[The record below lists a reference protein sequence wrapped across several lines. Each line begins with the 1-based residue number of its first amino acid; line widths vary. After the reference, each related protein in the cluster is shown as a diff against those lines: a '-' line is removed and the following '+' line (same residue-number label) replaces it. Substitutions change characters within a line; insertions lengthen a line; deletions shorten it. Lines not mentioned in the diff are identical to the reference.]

1 MPWMR
6 RAQIT
11 VQPPEQLPL
20 LPTNYHPLRAPFTG
34 IRTPTSAATAQPPSL
49 VSTIMPAKAGAAT
62 PDPEI
67 GTAAGAA
74 AAAAAGPAWRQF
86 SFFESSPVRDADD
99 FAKPPA
105 ALRSANEVAAICQC
119 HVRPP
124 PSALAS
130 DAAAGSASPSEP
142 PVSAAVR
149 FDESS
154 ASSSKAARANKASRK
169 QPCTLVSTIHGRI
182 KVLDPDTLQELAAW
196 DAFSSGAVAGRV
208 THLSSDARGRVITLG
223 EEDSSRFPILRVWDI
238 RTGRSASRQADS
250 ATADGAKATW
260 MPRLLA
266 EGKVQHGSRPHPIAA
281 VSHTPSLSYLSVA
294 LADGTVL
301 LIRGLESALMAA
313 SGNAG
318 IASAAS
324 SGRPT
329 PAVALPKFKV
339 VFQPTSSD
347 SGAHEPV
354 TALGF
359 SEVAA
364 PAAATASAQ
373 VKTAST
379 ATQTP
384 AYEARVSHGS
394 KGRKGALARQ
404 RDPRTGSANA
414 ATQADAATP
423 ASAVHLFIVTLSR
436 VLRYIVAGKGAGG
449 SPAVLDDVGSALG
462 CAAVIPPR
470 PAMPTASAGQA
481 NAAGLPSTSA
491 PSSPGAA
498 GKMVIARDEAIYV
511 IGQEG
516 REACFAYEGPKSSI
530 HLSASQV
537 IIVSPPFA
545 PASSSGP
552 VRSFANARESPL
564 STPSSRKGSMLPAE
578 VAKITI
584 FDLDNKLVAF
594 SGTFDSGIRQV
605 WVGAAGEVLVLSD
618 LGELTRL
625 DEKPLRAKLDVLY
638 RKSLFLLAVNLARS
652 HMQRASS
659 ADVLARTEA
668 LMGDIYQRYGD
679 HLYNKADYDGAM
691 AQYVKTIGHTQP
703 SLVIRR
709 FLDAQR
715 IKNLTTYL
723 QELHAQ
729 NLASSDHTTLLL
741 NCYTKLKDV
750 ASLDRFIKR
759 PHVRA
764 SSRADADDAP
774 DPLGGEG
781 DGAAEDRDELPF
793 DLETAMR
800 VCRQAGYF
808 GHAAYLA
815 KRYREHRE
823 YLRIQIEDVKDYG
836 DALLYV
842 RGLHADDAI
851 QSMAQYAKTLLG
863 ELPDE
868 TTELLI
874 ELCSGAFRPDP
885 EAAHKAMRLQQRQ
898 SEQGKTD
905 RGTAPKSAAAAYL
918 SYLQVGG
925 FGKQAQSTDGG
936 SRSGTGANTPAQRN
950 SAALAAPYTSD
961 GSNAATRPSST
972 ARPADGDVSMD
983 DADASRA
990 EAGAD
995 AAEGD
1000 DEMQAYAVPSPRTFF
1015 AHFIQHPSQFTRF
1028 LETVVLARW
1037 GQFVDTDAADPTQG
1051 VPLDDGR
1058 APAYELPSSPGAG
1071 EVDEVEQALRELGLD
1086 GRADDYEDAEVA
1098 DQKSIWNTLLE
1109 LYLTAGEA
1117 GGEGRER
1124 ALRLLQQ
1131 HATLP
1136 YDVSHALMLCAVEQF
1151 DAGLILLYE
1160 RMGMYED
1167 IVRLHMASSS
1177 ATSSAQVLAALARY
1191 GGSQPELYGLVLR
1204 YLVSSP
1210 ELLSR
1215 HTQDLLDVL
1224 GVIRSRALMSTLEIV
1239 QLLSSSS
1246 HTQVGVVRTFIAES
1260 IAATLAATE
1269 ADTLAI
1275 DDYKTS
1281 TEETL
1286 AEISELTDSGGAR
1299 VFQMTRCTACAGQL
1313 DLPAVHFMCKHS
1325 YHQRCLGEEEAECP
1339 TCASHQTRLRDAR
1352 RRQADAAVEVI
1363 ATANAGDQDAL
1374 LSRAKDAH
1382 EGGFE
1387 KLAALFAQPIMG
1399 NALAAQQL

>member
-1 MPWMR
+1 
-6 RAQIT
+6 
-11 VQPPEQLPL
+11 
-20 LPTNYHPLRAPFTG
+20 
-34 IRTPTSAATAQPPSL
+34 
-49 VSTIMPAKAGAAT
+49 MPAKAGAAT

-119 HVRPP
+119 QVRPP
-124 PSALAS
+124 TSALAS
-130 DAAAGSASPSEP
+130 DAAAGSASPSEA

-149 FDESS
+149 FDEPS
-154 ASSSKAARANKASRK
+154 ASSSKAVKANKASRK
-169 QPCTLVSTIHGRI
+169 QPCTLVGTIHGRI

-238 RTGRSASRQADS
+238 RTGRNASRQADS

-318 IASAAS
+318 IASAGS

-364 PAAATASAQ
+364 PAAANASAQ

-394 KGRKGALARQ
+394 KGRKAALARQ

-414 ATQADAATP
+414 ATQADAATS

-449 SPAVLDDVGSALG
+449 SPAVLDDVGGALG

-470 PAMPTASAGQA
+470 AAMPAASSGPA
-481 NAAGLPSTSA
+481 NAPGLPLTSA

-545 PASSSGP
+545 PASSAGP

-605 WVGAAGEVLVLSD
+605 WVGTAGEVLVLSD

-759 PHVRA
+759 PHARA

-774 DPLGGEG
+774 DLLGGEG
-781 DGAAEDRDELPF
+781 EGAAEDRDELPF

-815 KRYREHRE
+815 KRYGEHRE

-842 RGLHADDAI
+842 RGLQADDAI
-851 QSMAQYAKTLLG
+851 ESMAQYAKTLLG

-868 TTELLI
+868 TTELLV

-885 EAAHKAMRLQQRQ
+885 EASHKAMRLQQRQ
-898 SEQGKTD
+898 AEQDKTN

-925 FGKQAQSTDGG
+925 FGKQAHSTDGG
-936 SRSGTGANTPAQRN
+936 SRTGTGTHTPAQRN
-950 SAALAAPYTSD
+950 SAALAAPYTIGD
-961 GSNAATRPSST
+961 GSSAATRPSST
-972 ARPADGDVSMD
+972 ARPADGDVSLD

-995 AAEGD
+995 AAERD
-1000 DEMQAYAVPSPRTFF
+1000 DKMQAYAVPSPRIFF
-1015 AHFIQHPSQFTRF
+1015 AHFIQHPSQFVRF

-1037 GQFVDTDAADPTQG
+1037 GQYVDMDAADRSQG
-1051 VPLDDGR
+1051 EPLDDD
-1058 APAYELPSSPGAG
+1058 APAYELPSSPGGG

-1117 GGEGRER
+1117 GGGGRER

-1131 HATLP
+1131 HARLP

-1177 ATSSAQVLAALARY
+1177 ATSSAQVVSALARY

-1210 ELLSR
+1210 ELLER
-1215 HTQDLLDVL
+1215 HTPELL
-1224 GVIRSRALMSTLEIV
+1224 GVLRVVRERALMSTLEIV
-1239 QLLSSSS
+1239 QLLSSSA
-1246 HTQVGVVRTFIAES
+1246 HTQVGVVRAFIAES
-1260 IAATLAATE
+1260 ISATIAATE
-1269 ADTLAI
+1269 ADTRAI
-1275 DDYKTS
+1275 DDYKAS

-1286 AEISELTDSGGAR
+1286 AEIGELTDSGGAR

-1352 RRQADAAVEVI
+1352 RRQADASVEVI
-1363 ATANAGDQDAL
+1363 ATANAGDQHVL
-1374 LSRAKDAH
+1374 HRAADAH
-1382 EGGFE
+1382 EGAGFD

>member
-1 MPWMR
+1 
-6 RAQIT
+6 
-11 VQPPEQLPL
+11 
-20 LPTNYHPLRAPFTG
+20 
-34 IRTPTSAATAQPPSL
+34 
-49 VSTIMPAKAGAAT
+49 MPAKAGAAT

-119 HVRPP
+119 QVRPP
-124 PSALAS
+124 TSALAS
-130 DAAAGSASPSEP
+130 DAATGSASPSEA
-142 PVSAAVR
+142 PVSATVR
-149 FDESS
+149 FDEPS
-154 ASSSKAARANKASRK
+154 ASSSKAVKANKASRK
-169 QPCTLVSTIHGRI
+169 QPCTLVGTIHGRI

-208 THLSSDARGRVITLG
+208 THLSSDTRGRVITLG

-238 RTGRSASRQADS
+238 RTGRNASRQADS

-318 IASAAS
+318 IASAGS

-364 PAAATASAQ
+364 PAAANASAQ

-394 KGRKGALARQ
+394 KGRKAALARQ

-414 ATQADAATP
+414 ATQADAAKP

-449 SPAVLDDVGSALG
+449 SPAVLDDVGGALG

-470 PAMPTASAGQA
+470 AAMPAASSGPA
-481 NAAGLPSTSA
+481 NAPGLPLTSA
-491 PSSPGAA
+491 PSSPSTA

-545 PASSSGP
+545 PASSAGP

-605 WVGAAGEVLVLSD
+605 WVGTAGEVLVLSD

-759 PHVRA
+759 PHARA

-781 DGAAEDRDELPF
+781 EGAAEDRDELPF

-815 KRYREHRE
+815 KRYGEHRE

-842 RGLHADDAI
+842 RGLQADDAI
-851 QSMAQYAKTLLG
+851 ESMAQYAKTLLG

-898 SEQGKTD
+898 AEQDKTN

-918 SYLQVGG
+918 SYLQ
-925 FGKQAQSTDGG
+925 
-936 SRSGTGANTPAQRN
+936 
-950 SAALAAPYTSD
+950 
-961 GSNAATRPSST
+961 
-972 ARPADGDVSMD
+972 
-983 DADASRA
+983 
-990 EAGAD
+990 
-995 AAEGD
+995 
-1000 DEMQAYAVPSPRTFF
+1000 
-1015 AHFIQHPSQFTRF
+1015 HPSQFVRF

-1037 GQFVDTDAADPTQG
+1037 GQYVDMDAADRSQG
-1051 VPLDDGR
+1051 EPLDDD
-1058 APAYELPSSPGAG
+1058 APAYELPSSPGGG

-1117 GGEGRER
+1117 GGGGRER

-1131 HATLP
+1131 HARLP

-1177 ATSSAQVLAALARY
+1177 ATSSAQVVSALARY

-1210 ELLSR
+1210 ELLER
-1215 HTQDLLDVL
+1215 HTPELL
-1224 GVIRSRALMSTLEIV
+1224 GVLRVVRERALMSTLEIV
-1239 QLLSSSS
+1239 QLLSSSA
-1246 HTQVGVVRTFIAES
+1246 HTQVGVVRAFIAES
-1260 IAATLAATE
+1260 ISATIGATE
-1269 ADTLAI
+1269 ADARAI
-1275 DDYKTS
+1275 DDYKAS

-1286 AEISELTDSGGAR
+1286 AEIGELTDSGGAR

-1363 ATANAGDQDAL
+1363 ATANAGDQHVL
-1374 LSRAKDAH
+1374 HRAADAH
-1382 EGGFE
+1382 EGAGFD